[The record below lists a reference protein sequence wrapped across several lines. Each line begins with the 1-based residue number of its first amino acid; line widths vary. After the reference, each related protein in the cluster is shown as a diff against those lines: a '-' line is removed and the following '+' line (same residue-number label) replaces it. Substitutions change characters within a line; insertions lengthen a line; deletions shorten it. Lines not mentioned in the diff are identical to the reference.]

1 MEKRY
6 KPNRPQGF
14 HGYYVEVRPGE
25 DAVRAYR
32 KIKRKI
38 KDDKFIEELRDRQY
52 YQKPS
57 FKKRERA
64 KAKAKVL
71 RKLHQSTPQQ
81 YCFHIGIGSSDM
93 PPISHCSRAQSQTTL
108 RKPTILG
115 MTLCWSLAL
124 LCSTA
129 WMQCAP
135 FDVPAVELHVHH
147 SDPTTVRAAL
157 THSFGELTVVA
168 SCSCGDARL

>member
-57 FKKRERA
+57 FKKSERA

-71 RKLHQSTPQQ
+71 RKLQRERDSTISMRPQR
-81 YCFHIGIGSSDM
+81 G
-93 PPISHCSRAQSQTTL
+93 R
-108 RKPTILG
+108 
-115 MTLCWSLAL
+115 
-124 LCSTA
+124 
-129 WMQCAP
+129 
-135 FDVPAVELHVHH
+135 
-147 SDPTTVRAAL
+147 
-157 THSFGELTVVA
+157 
-168 SCSCGDARL
+168 